1 MEIMISKERMEQS
14 LRYLAETDE
23 QFADLKTAVER
34 TKMKAKAIWGAIA
47 SRASGTVLEREST
60 ADNHDSYDTA
70 MAAHFTALK
79 EFEHI
84 KNKRVTETI
93 VIDVWRSL
101 NAARNKGQIV

>member
-1 MEIMISKERMEQS
+1 MKMISKERMELS
-14 LRYLAETDE
+14 LKYLAETDE
-23 QFADLKTAVER
+23 QFAELKAAVER
-34 TKMKAKAIWGAIA
+34 TKIKAKAIWGAIA

-60 ADNHDSYDTA
+60 ADNHEAYESA

-84 KNKRVTETI
+84 KNKRATECI